1 MSAPAKLPRWA
12 DLGLLPAVSLGAALL
27 LSACGEKTE
36 TTADNTAVMDVNATD
51 PVLDGT
57 VSDNMTMVD
66 GATGN
71 DTGMANDT
79 MGNMAMGNG
88 M

>member
-1 MSAPAKLPRWA
+1 MRALFTK
-12 DLGLLPAVSLGAALL
+12 AVAGSMIASAALL
-27 LSACGEKTE
+27 VSACGEKTD
-36 TTADNTAVMDVNATD
+36 TAVDNTTVMDVNATD

-57 VSDNMTMVD
+57 TSDNMTMVD

-71 DTGMANDT
+71 DMGMANDT
-79 MGNMAMGNG
+79 MSMGNDTMGNG

>member
-1 MSAPAKLPRWA
+1 MRALFTK
-12 DLGLLPAVSLGAALL
+12 AVAGSMIASAALL
-27 LSACGEKTE
+27 VSACGGTTE
-36 TTADNTAVMDVNATD
+36 TTADNTTVMDVNATD

-57 VSDNMTMVD
+57 TSDNMTMVD

-71 DTGMANDT
+71 DTGMAGDTMAANDT
-79 MGNMAMGNG
+79 MGNG

>member
-1 MSAPAKLPRWA
+1 MRALFTK
-12 DLGLLPAVSLGAALL
+12 AVAGSMIASAALL
-27 LSACGEKTE
+27 VSACGEKTE
-36 TTADNTAVMDVNATD
+36 TTADNTTVQDVNATD

-57 VSDNMTMVD
+57 TSDNMTMVD

-71 DTGMANDT
+71 DMGMANDT
-79 MGNMAMGNG
+79 MSMGNDTMGNG

>member
-1 MSAPAKLPRWA
+1 MRALFTK
-12 DLGLLPAVSLGAALL
+12 AVAGSMIASAALL
-27 LSACGEKTE
+27 VSACGEKTD
-36 TTADNTAVMDVNATD
+36 TTADNTTVMDVNATD

-57 VSDNMTMVD
+57 TSDNMTMVD

-71 DTGMANDT
+71 DMGMANDT
-79 MGNMAMGNG
+79 MSMGNDTMGNG

>member
-1 MSAPAKLPRWA
+1 MRALFTK
-12 DLGLLPAVSLGAALL
+12 AVAGSMIASAALL
-27 LSACGEKTE
+27 LSACGEKTD

-71 DTGMANDT
+71 DMGMANDT
-79 MGNMAMGNG
+79 APVANDTVGNG

>member
-1 MSAPAKLPRWA
+1 MRALFTK
-12 DLGLLPAVSLGAALL
+12 AVAGSMIASAALL
-27 LSACGEKTE
+27 VSACGERTD
-36 TTADNTAVMDVNATD
+36 TTADNTTVMDVNATD

-71 DTGMANDT
+71 DMGMANDT
-79 MGNMAMGNG
+79 MSMGNDTMGNG

>member
-1 MSAPAKLPRWA
+1 MRA
-12 DLGLLPAVSLGAALL
+12 LLTKAVAGSMIASAALL
-27 LSACGEKTE
+27 VSACGGTPE
-36 TTADNTAVMDVNATD
+36 TTTDNTTVMDVNATD

-57 VSDNMTMVD
+57 TTDNMTMVD

-71 DTGMANDT
+71 DMGMAGDMMANDT
-79 MGNMAMGNG
+79 MGNG

>member
-1 MSAPAKLPRWA
+1 MR
-12 DLGLLPAVSLGAALL
+12 AVFTKAVAGSMIASAALL
-27 LSACGEKTE
+27 LSACGGTTE
-36 TTADNTAVMDVNATD
+36 TTADNTTVMDVNATD

-57 VSDNMTMVD
+57 TSDNMTMVD

-71 DTGMANDT
+71 DTGMAGDTMAANDT
-79 MGNMAMGNG
+79 MGNG

>member
-1 MSAPAKLPRWA
+1 MR
-12 DLGLLPAVSLGAALL
+12 AVFTKVVAGSMIASAALL
-27 LSACGEKTE
+27 VSACGGTAEN
-36 TTADNTAVMDVNATD
+36 TTDNTTVMDVNATD
-51 PVLDGT
+51 AGMIDGT

-71 DTGMANDT
+71 DTGMAGDTMAANDT
-79 MGNMAMGNG
+79 MGNG

>member
-1 MSAPAKLPRWA
+1 MRALFTK
-12 DLGLLPAVSLGAALL
+12 AVAGSMIASAALL

-36 TTADNTAVMDVNATD
+36 TTADNTAVQDVNATD

-57 VSDNMTMVD
+57 MSDNMTMVD

-71 DTGMANDT
+71 TTGMANDT
-79 MGNMAMGNG
+79 APVGNETVGNG

>member
-1 MSAPAKLPRWA
+1 MR
-12 DLGLLPAVSLGAALL
+12 AVFTKVVAGSMIASAALL
-27 LSACGEKTE
+27 VSACGGTTE
-36 TTADNTAVMDVNATD
+36 NTTDNTTVMDVNATD
-51 PVLDGT
+51 AGMIDGT

-71 DTGMANDT
+71 DTGMAGDTMAANDT
-79 MGNMAMGNG
+79 MGNG

>member
-1 MSAPAKLPRWA
+1 MRAIFTK
-12 DLGLLPAVSLGAALL
+12 AVAGSMIASAALL

>member
-1 MSAPAKLPRWA
+1 MRALFTK
-12 DLGLLPAVSLGAALL
+12 AVAGSMIASAALL

-57 VSDNMTMVD
+57 MSDNMTMVD

-79 MGNMAMGNG
+79 MGNMTMGNG

>member
-1 MSAPAKLPRWA
+1 MRALFTK
-12 DLGLLPAVSLGAALL
+12 AVAGSLIASSALL
-27 LSACGEKTE
+27 LSACGGNTE
-36 TTADNTAVMDVNATD
+36 NVSENTTVVDVNATD

-57 VSDNMTMVD
+57 MSDNMTAVD

-71 DTGMANDT
+71 DMGMAPDMAANDT
-79 MGNMAMGNG
+79 MMGNG

>member
-1 MSAPAKLPRWA
+1 MRALFTK
-12 DLGLLPAVSLGAALL
+12 AVAGSMIASAALL

-36 TTADNTAVMDVNATD
+36 TTADNTAVQDVNATD

-57 VSDNMTMVD
+57 VNDNMTMVD

-71 DTGMANDT
+71 DAGMAGDT

>member
-1 MSAPAKLPRWA
+1 MR
-12 DLGLLPAVSLGAALL
+12 AVFTKAVAGSMIASAALL
-27 LSACGEKTE
+27 LSACGGTTE
-36 TTADNTAVMDVNATD
+36 NTTDNTTVMDVNATD

-57 VSDNMTMVD
+57 TSDNMTMVD

-71 DTGMANDT
+71 DTGMAGDMMANDT
-79 MGNMAMGNG
+79 MGNG

>member
-1 MSAPAKLPRWA
+1 MRALFTK
-12 DLGLLPAVSLGAALL
+12 AVAGSMIASAALL
-27 LSACGEKTE
+27 LSACGEKTQ

-71 DTGMANDT
+71 DMGMANDT
-79 MGNMAMGNG
+79 APVGNETVGNTQ
-88 M
+88 

>member
-1 MSAPAKLPRWA
+1 MRALFTK
-12 DLGLLPAVSLGAALL
+12 AVAGSMIASAALL
-27 LSACGEKTE
+27 LSACGEKTQ

-71 DTGMANDT
+71 DMGMANDT

>member
-1 MSAPAKLPRWA
+1 MRALFTK
-12 DLGLLPAVSLGAALL
+12 AVAGSMIASAALL
-27 LSACGEKTE
+27 VSACGEKTD
-36 TTADNTAVMDVNATD
+36 TAADNTTVMDVNATD

-71 DTGMANDT
+71 DMGMANDT
-79 MGNMAMGNG
+79 MSMGNDTMGNG

>member
-1 MSAPAKLPRWA
+1 MRALFTK
-12 DLGLLPAVSLGAALL
+12 AVAGSMIASAALL
-27 LSACGEKTE
+27 VSACGGTTE
-36 TTADNTAVMDVNATD
+36 TTADNTTVVDVNATD

-57 VSDNMTMVD
+57 TSDNMTMVD

-71 DTGMANDT
+71 DTGMAGDMMANDT
-79 MGNMAMGNG
+79 MGNG

>member
-1 MSAPAKLPRWA
+1 MRALFTK
-12 DLGLLPAVSLGAALL
+12 AVAGSMIASAALL
-27 LSACGEKTE
+27 LSACGEKTD

-71 DTGMANDT
+71 DMGMANDT
-79 MGNMAMGNG
+79 MSMGNDTMGNG

>member
-1 MSAPAKLPRWA
+1 MRALFTK
-12 DLGLLPAVSLGAALL
+12 AVAGSMIASAALL
-27 LSACGEKTE
+27 LSACGDKTE
-36 TTADNTAVMDVNATD
+36 VTTENTTVVDVNATD

-57 VSDNMTMVD
+57 TSDNMTAVD

-71 DTGMANDT
+71 DTGMAADMAANNT
-79 MGNMAMGNG
+79 AMGNG

>member
-1 MSAPAKLPRWA
+1 MRALFTK
-12 DLGLLPAVSLGAALL
+12 AVAGSMIASAALL
-27 LSACGEKTE
+27 LSACGEKTQ

-79 MGNMAMGNG
+79 MGNTAMGNG

>member
-1 MSAPAKLPRWA
+1 MRALFTK
-12 DLGLLPAVSLGAALL
+12 AVSASMIASAALL
-27 LSACGEKTE
+27 VSACGGTAEN
-36 TTADNTAVMDVNATD
+36 TADNTTVMDANTTD
-51 PVLDGT
+51 AGMIDGT

-71 DTGMANDT
+71 DTGMAGDMMANDT
-79 MGNMAMGNG
+79 MGNG

>member
-1 MSAPAKLPRWA
+1 MRALFTK
-12 DLGLLPAVSLGAALL
+12 AVAGSMIASAALL
-27 LSACGEKTE
+27 LSACGEKTQ

>member
-1 MSAPAKLPRWA
+1 MRALFTK
-12 DLGLLPAVSLGAALL
+12 AVAGSMIASAALL
-27 LSACGEKTE
+27 VSACGEKTE

-71 DTGMANDT
+71 DTGLANDT
-79 MGNMAMGNG
+79 APVGNDTVGNG

>member
-1 MSAPAKLPRWA
+1 MRALFTK
-12 DLGLLPAVSLGAALL
+12 AVAGSMIASAALL
-27 LSACGEKTE
+27 VSACGETTD
-36 TTADNTAVMDVNATD
+36 TTADNTTVMDVNATD

-57 VSDNMTMVD
+57 TSDNMTMVD

-71 DTGMANDT
+71 DMGMANDT
-79 MGNMAMGNG
+79 MSMGNDTMGNG

>member
-1 MSAPAKLPRWA
+1 MRALFTK
-12 DLGLLPAVSLGAALL
+12 AVAGSMIATAALL
-27 LSACGEKTE
+27 VSACGEKTGN
-36 TTADNTAVMDVNATD
+36 TADNTAVMDVNATD

-71 DTGMANDT
+71 DMGMANDT
-79 MGNMAMGNG
+79 APVANDTAGNG

>member
-1 MSAPAKLPRWA
+1 MR
-12 DLGLLPAVSLGAALL
+12 AVFTKAVAGSMIASAALL
-27 LSACGEKTE
+27 LSACGGTAEN
-36 TTADNTAVMDVNATD
+36 TTDNTTVMDVNATD
-51 PVLDGT
+51 AGMIDGT

-71 DTGMANDT
+71 DTGMAADMMANDT
-79 MGNMAMGNG
+79 MGNG

>member
-1 MSAPAKLPRWA
+1 MRALFTK
-12 DLGLLPAVSLGAALL
+12 AVAGSMIAGAALL
-27 LSACGEKTE
+27 VSACGEKTE

-57 VSDNMTMVD
+57 TSDNMTMVD

-71 DTGMANDT
+71 DMGLANDTMSMGNDT
-79 MGNMAMGNG
+79 MGNG

>member
-1 MSAPAKLPRWA
+1 MRALFTK
-12 DLGLLPAVSLGAALL
+12 AVAGSMIASAALL
-27 LSACGEKTE
+27 VSACGEKTD
-36 TTADNTAVMDVNATD
+36 TTADNTTVMDVNATD

-71 DTGMANDT
+71 DMGMANDT
-79 MGNMAMGNG
+79 MSMGNDTMGNG

>member
-1 MSAPAKLPRWA
+1 MRALFTK
-12 DLGLLPAVSLGAALL
+12 AVAGSLIASSALL
-27 LSACGEKTE
+27 LSACGNKTE
-36 TTADNTAVMDVNATD
+36 NVSENTTVVDVNATD

-57 VSDNMTMVD
+57 TSDNMTAVD

-71 DTGMANDT
+71 DTGMAADMAGNDT
-79 MGNMAMGNG
+79 MMGNG

>member
-1 MSAPAKLPRWA
+1 MRA
-12 DLGLLPAVSLGAALL
+12 LLTKAVAGSMIASAALL
-27 LSACGEKTE
+27 VSACGETTE
-36 TTADNTAVMDVNATD
+36 TTTDNTTVMDVNATD

-57 VSDNMTMVD
+57 TTDNMTMVD

-71 DTGMANDT
+71 DMGMAGDMMANDT
-79 MGNMAMGNG
+79 MGNG